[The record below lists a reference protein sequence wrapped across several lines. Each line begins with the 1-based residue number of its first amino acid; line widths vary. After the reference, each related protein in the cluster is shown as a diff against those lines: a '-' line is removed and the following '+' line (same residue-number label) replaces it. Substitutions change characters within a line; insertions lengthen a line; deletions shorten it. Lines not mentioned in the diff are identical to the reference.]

1 MKTKF
6 WCPNC
11 SYDWLHSLYI
21 YCSFLPRFCF
31 KYLVI
36 HIESCFIIIFQ
47 CYKCIVISTGNQQQS
62 ENSVGNSD
70 KPVVFMISSK
80 GQGPGS
86 QPEIDL
92 HMTWVQNHCQPISK
106 PLMSTNFNWN
116 APKKALF
123 ILLYWKSEF

>member
-1 MKTKF
+1 MRHINGNFLQFILVFSNSLKCKTLKKAELSLMKTKF

-36 HIESCFIIIFQ
+36 HIESCSIIIFQ

-86 QPEIDL
+86 QPEIKIA
-92 HMTWVQNHCQPISK
+92 T
-106 PLMSTNFNWN
+106 
-116 APKKALF
+116 LF
-123 ILLYWKSEF
+123 LNT